1 MKKKSREHYQIILAS
16 IGGIG
21 LYLFI
26 KDKTFRKAVI
36 KAWQEFA
43 KAVEESSN
51 KNTSNTAPTVRKSV
65 RNKRKK
71 KKS

>member
-1 MKKKSREHYQIILAS
+1 MKKKSKEHWQTVLAG

-26 KDKTFRKAVI
+26 RDKTFRKAVI
-36 KAWQEFA
+36 KAWREFA

-51 KNTSNTAPTVRKSV
+51 KNTSNIAPTVRKSV

-71 KKS
+71 KKN